1 MKTIT
6 KKIGQG
12 TLAAMLAATV
22 LTSVACG
29 GAPIGGQM
37 QSDGDIG
44 GKTRIT
50 FSVYNG
56 GTGTQWIEDM
66 ANVWNKTSEKYHIT
80 IRPEKIDYLL
90 TELQTTPTADA
101 YYTAEASYFSA
112 VKRGLLEDL
121 SDVLS
126 LKMDG
131 DTKTIGEKF
140 EAVPD
145 WYSDW
150 RKIATNN
157 GQGMYLLPYADMFN
171 GISFDYDLFRDM
183 GWLIPADADDPQVL
197 ADLRAQGIEC
207 NTSGTEIL
215 CTGYT
220 GDLDHFYYDINEPI
234 MSAGKDGLYG
244 TYDDGQPT
252 TEAEWNNML
261 VKISSRAKV
270 FLWSGL
276 YDSYVNLTFE
286 AVMAQ
291 YSGLDAFDAWITFDS
306 NGKEVTMSDGA
317 KKVITID
324 NGYEVYGLDGY
335 KRAFE
340 FMKKYFNNSLY
351 NHDKCISNITHLEAQ
366 NLYLLGF
373 YEQKDNPLTAM
384 LVDGA
389 WWENE
394 ARAMFESL
402 EEAGETDR
410 GYGKRDYRYMLL
422 PKMDGQKGIDGQGNG
437 SVLAVQNSGTVM
449 VPKTEDKEKLAVI
462 KEFIAYTMSDENLRK
477 FTVQTGVINPYYYE
491 LTAED
496 RENMTPLANA
506 TWDIYHDTENI
517 ALVRPTLLQ
526 ATVPVRFLDT
536 TSTVKELP
544 FYAANTS
551 YGGIM
556 KALYSNKPIEDFVA
570 GAKTYISASVW
581 SELVASARSEGFY
594 ASND

>member
-1 MKTIT
+1 MNKNG
-6 KKIGQG
+6 KKLLH
-12 TLAAMLAATV
+12 LALAAT
-22 LTSVACG
+22 LATTALMSACS
-29 GAPIGGQM
+29 PIGGQT

-44 GKTRIT
+44 DKKRIT
-50 FSVYNG
+50 VSVYNG

-66 ANVWNKTSEKYHIT
+66 AKVWNQTSENYHIT

-101 YYTAEASYFSA
+101 YYTADASYFSA
-112 VKRGLLEDL
+112 VKGGLLEDL
-121 SDVLS
+121 SDILS

-145 WYSDW
+145 WYNDW
-150 RKIATNN
+150 KQIATNS

-171 GISFDYDLFRDM
+171 GISFDYDLFRER
-183 GWLIPADADDPQVL
+183 GWLISADKNDSQVI
-197 ADLRAQGIEC
+197 ADLAAQGVQC
-207 NTSGTEIL
+207 NVSGTEIL

-220 GDLDHFYYDINEPI
+220 GDLDYFYYDINEPI

-252 TEAEWNNML
+252 TEEEWNRML
-261 VKISSRAKV
+261 ANISATAKV
-270 FLWSGL
+270 FLWSGM

-291 YSGLDAFDAWITFDS
+291 YSGMDAFDAWITFDS
-306 NGKEVTMSDGA
+306 NGKEVTMSDGT

-351 NHDKCISNITHLEAQ
+351 NHPKCISNITHLEAQ

-373 YEQKDNPLTAM
+373 YEQADNPLTAM

-394 ARAMFESL
+394 ARAMFEALKES
-402 EEAGETDR
+402 GETDR

-422 PKMDGQKGIDGQGNG
+422 PKLEGQKGIDDAGNG

-449 VPKTEDKEKLAVI
+449 VPKMEDKEKLAAV

-491 LTAED
+491 LTEAD
-496 RENMTPLANA
+496 REAMTPLANA

-517 ALVRPTLLQ
+517 GLVRPTLLQ

-544 FYAANTS
+544 FYAGNAS

-556 KALYSNKPIEDFVA
+556 KALYSNKSIDDFVK
-570 GAKTYISASVW
+570 GAKNYISVNVW
-581 SELVASARSEGFY
+581 KDLVASARAEGFY
-594 ASND
+594 ANGD